1 MCLPMKHAKK
11 LFINFLTLKATV
23 LDTLGMIL
31 IQGYQF
37 ADDDYEAETKE
48 EDEVLKVEIVTS
60 SKPQEEVIPPLIVK
74 DESKKVTS
82 KLTSDPMF
90 EDDLYNDG
98 KFTYDQVSI

>member
-1 MCLPMKHAKK
+1 
-11 LFINFLTLKATV
+11 
-23 LDTLGMIL
+23 
-31 IQGYQF
+31 
-37 ADDDYEAETKE
+37 
-48 EDEVLKVEIVTS
+48 VTS

-74 DESKKVTS
+74 DEAKKVTS